1 MPYAGGESWRQAVH
15 RVGGSLEDLRI
26 RWASARILLIG
37 HIATRW
43 ALEHIVNGVPL
54 EDLAAERFMWRAGWE
69 YHLSS
74 T

>member
-1 MPYAGGESWRQAVH
+1 MPYPGGESWRQAVQ

-43 ALEHIVNGVPL
+43 ALEHIINGVPL
-54 EDLAAERFMWRAGWE
+54 EDLAAERFMWRPGWE

-74 T
+74 S